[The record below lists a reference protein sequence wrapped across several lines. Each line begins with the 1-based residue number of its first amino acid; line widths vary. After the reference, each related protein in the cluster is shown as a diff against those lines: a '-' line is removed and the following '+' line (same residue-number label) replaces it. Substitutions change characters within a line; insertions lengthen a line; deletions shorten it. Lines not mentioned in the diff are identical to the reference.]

1 MNAGCA
7 SIVGVVLAGIADGPG
22 REGGTPIALRRN
34 GRSSSC
40 TSLSMVLLATNEL
53 RTVNRLQDGGLL
65 GVKGEGVGVEHRR
78 RAIRQAAGWTGC
90 CLIENELATV
100 GWRECF
106 VLDISARGL
115 GISVRHHR
123 PSELKGKGIAVE
135 MPALSDSVSVRL
147 EGEIRYAVA
156 ADESD
161 VVRIGIELF
170 GLSQEEQ
177 VITTVLSALT
187 GVSLVSS
194 T

>member
-1 MNAGCA
+1 
-7 SIVGVVLAGIADGPG
+7 
-22 REGGTPIALRRN
+22 
-34 GRSSSC
+34 
-40 TSLSMVLLATNEL
+40 MVFISTNEL
-53 RTVNRLQDGGLL
+53 RTVNRLHDGGLL
-65 GVKGEGVGVEHRR
+65 VNKGEGVGVEHRR
-78 RAIRQAAGWTGC
+78 RALRQAAGWTGC

-115 GISVRHHR
+115 GISVCHQR

-156 ADESD
+156 GDD
-161 VVRIGIELF
+161 TDIVRIGIELF

-187 GVSLVSS
+187 GVSLVRS

>member
-1 MNAGCA
+1 
-7 SIVGVVLAGIADGPG
+7 
-22 REGGTPIALRRN
+22 
-34 GRSSSC
+34 
-40 TSLSMVLLATNEL
+40 
-53 RTVNRLQDGGLL
+53 LQDGGLL

-78 RAIRQAAGWTGC
+78 QAVRQAAGWTGC
-90 CLIENELATV
+90 CLIEDELATV

-115 GISVRHHR
+115 GISVRHQR

-156 ADESD
+156 ADEAD